1 LSRPE
6 PIIHDSYNIEG
17 PPVIDL
23 VSEAPASAPS
33 GEDSRHFSITALLV
47 LGLVV
52 GVVYA
57 LGQLGVRVPMPW
69 RSPAGGQGR
78 YG

>member
-1 LSRPE
+1 MGDARVST
-6 PIIHDSYNIEG
+6 
-17 PPVIDL
+17 PP
-23 VSEAPASAPS
+23 

-57 LGQLGVRVPMPW
+57 LGQLGVRVPVPW

>member
-1 LSRPE
+1 MQESF
-6 PIIHDSYNIEG
+6 NIDVA
-17 PPVIDL
+17 PVSDL
-23 VSEAPASAPS
+23 VSEAPVSVSS
-33 GEDSRHFSITALLV
+33 GDDNRHFSITALLV

-57 LGQLGVRVPMPW
+57 LGQLGVRVPVPW